1 LESSYKLEIDLTNLN
16 GKEFN
21 DYLKENKE
29 LKRLNYKNIQKFSSS
44 DVVNEFI
51 DKFEGVLPGTN
62 LGKKFI
68 REYVDQILDK
78 DFDKKFSDFVVKL
91 REIYYKKKQ
100 TKPSKAKKRF
110 VAGFREVYK
119 KVKLG

>member
-1 LESSYKLEIDLTNLN
+1 MTNLN

-29 LKRLNYKNIQKFSSS
+29 LKRLNYKSIQKFSGAE
-44 DVVNEFI
+44 VVQEFI
-51 DKFEGVLPGTN
+51 EKFEGVLPGTN
-62 LGKKFI
+62 VSKKFI

-78 DFDKKFSDFVVKL
+78 DFDKKFSDFIVKL

-110 VAGFREVYK
+110 VAGFREVFK
-119 KVKLG
+119 KIKLG